1 MPEMGRRV
9 AALRA
14 RMREAEERFGRR
26 FGVVQVLAV
35 SKMQCAQAIRR
46 AHTLGLAGFGENYLQ
61 EAEGKITALCDLRLE
76 WHFIGR
82 IQTNKTRLIA
92 ALFDWVHTLDRVAL
106 ARRLNE
112 QRPVDRPPLNVCIQI
127 NISGEATKGGC
138 LPAEAADFAHA
149 IQEFPRLRL
158 RGLMALPAPTDDF
171 DQQRLVFRPV
181 HELYQILNDRGAG
194 MDTLSM
200 GTSGDFE
207 AAIAEGATM
216 IRLGT
221 TIFGSRPTP

>member
-1 MPEMGRRV
+1 MERRI

-14 RMREAEERFGRR
+14 RIREAEERFGRR
-26 FGVVQVLAV
+26 SGVVHVLPV
-35 SKMQCAQAIRR
+35 SKMQRPQAIRW
-46 AHTLGLAGFGENYLQ
+46 AHTLGLTCFGENYLQ
-61 EAEGKITALCDLRLE
+61 EAEEKITALGDLRLE

-82 IQTNKTRLIA
+82 IQANKTRPIA
-92 ALFDWVHTLDRVAL
+92 ALFDWVYTLDRAAV

-112 QRPVDRPPLNVCIQI
+112 QRPVDRPPLNVCMQI
-127 NISGEATKGGC
+127 NVSGEASKGGC
-138 LPAEAADFAHA
+138 LPTEAADFARA

-158 RGLMALPAPTDDF
+158 RGLMALPAPADDF
-171 DQQRLVFRPV
+171 NQQRLAFRRV
-181 HELYQILNDRGAG
+181 HEIYQILNDRGAG

-221 TIFGSRPTP
+221 AIFGSRPAP

>member
-1 MPEMGRRV
+1 MERRV

-26 FGVVQVLAV
+26 PGVVQVLAV
-35 SKMQCAQAIRR
+35 SKMQRAPAIRG
-46 AHTLGLAGFGENYLQ
+46 AYALGLACFGENYLQ
-61 EAEGKITALCDLRLE
+61 EAEEKITALCDLRLE

-82 IQTNKTRLIA
+82 VQANKTRPIA
-92 ALFDWVHTLDRVAL
+92 ALFDWAHTVDRVAL

-112 QRPVDRPPLNVCIQI
+112 QRPVDRPLLNVCIQI

-138 LPAEAADFAHA
+138 LPAEAADLANA

-158 RGLMALPAPTDDF
+158 RGLMALPAPTDGF
-171 DQQRLVFRPV
+171 DQQRLAFRRV
-181 HELYQILNDRGAG
+181 HEIYQILNDHGAG

-221 TIFGSRPTP
+221 AIFGSRFGL